1 MVTNVGNV
9 DRGIRFIVAA
19 TLVVLGV
26 SGILSG
32 TLALVGYV
40 VAAIALL
47 TGMLRVC
54 PLWSVCKIN
63 TAK

>member
-1 MVTNVGNV
+1 MSINVGKA
-9 DRGIRFIVAA
+9 DRGVRLIIAA
-19 TLVVLGV
+19 ALLVLGV
-26 SGILSG
+26 SGVLQG
-32 TLALVGYV
+32 TFALAGYV

-47 TGMLRVC
+47 TATLRVC